1 MVDIAT
7 KLVETNESNQHTFG
21 KKYNS
26 LPSFV
31 AKRNFHDGGKL
42 KAKLLKIDVFK
53 NRAALST
60 RKLCCSLDIVLILFP
75 CDVCV

>member
-1 MVDIAT
+1 MMEAV
-7 KLVETNESNQHTFG
+7 
-21 KKYNS
+21 
-26 LPSFV
+26 
-31 AKRNFHDGGKL
+31 

-75 CDVCV
+75 CKVYVCLGRLNE